1 MIVSLTSHALFG
13 VLKNLHF
20 VPSTPKSVSRYFFKK
35 FYSQARF
42 RKPAFFA
49 SENAVVDL
57 LTGSNLHFCLVLNPF
72 FLGYKISL

>member
-1 MIVSLTSHALFG
+1 MIVSLTSHALFD

-20 VPSTPKSVSRYFFKK
+20 VPSTPKSVSQYFFKK
-35 FYSQARF
+35 FYSQARL